1 MSNYATKTN
10 LTNATGVD
18 TLSFAKKFDLSNL
31 KSNVEKLDIDKIKN
45 VATNFSNLKSKLD
58 KLDVDKLSPV
68 PAADISKL
76 SDVVKNDVVN
86 ISIYLMYIYVYI
98 YIYIYALR

>member
-98 YIYIYALR
+98 YIYALR